1 MVSSI
6 GSAYNSALD
15 FIDVTCNWEDV
26 SHIQYKCE
34 RCESTNQFAAALPCS
49 SPRCSVFYFENWVV
63 LVWTPEDELH
73 FSKRC

>member
-34 RCESTNQFAAALPCS
+34 RCESTNQFATRRQRYLAPLPG
-49 SPRCSVFYFENWVV
+49 V
-63 LVWTPEDELH
+63 LFFILKTGL
-73 FSKRC
+73 S